1 MRSVEANL
9 AVMHTQLSCKVYGKQ
24 PEAAIEA
31 AFAEVK
37 RLELLLSRFLPDSEV
52 SSINAQAG
60 NGLVDVS
67 PIPSRCC
74 RKPWQSALSQAVRS
88 M

>member
-1 MRSVEANL
+1 
-9 AVMHTQLSCKVYGKQ
+9 MHTQLSCKVYGKQ

-60 NGLVDVS
+60 KTVWWMFP

-74 RKPWQSALSQAVRS
+74 RKPWQSALFQAARS